1 MMKGELNLLSHIKRL
16 SVEKF
21 TSTSLSL
28 LSNTPDEQLIWLTY
42 LAEKIPRK
50 DTYKR
55 KIRWIRESFRQ
66 RHPSLGV
73 ARRILRESN
82 SVQRKKIVNFLVNQF
97 LEGTNRRKD
106 FASRTGYY
114 PPRAMLI
121 SPTMRCNLDCY
132 GCYAGDYS
140 NENELELDVIDRVLS
155 EAKEMGISL
164 VVVLGGE
171 PLLRK
176 DLLEVYEAHSDM
188 AFHVFTHG
196 GFLDEGAVDTL
207 ANLGNVMPAISL
219 EGFRDETDKRR
230 GKGHFI
236 KVIKSMEL
244 LKEAKV
250 LFACSLTQT
259 KENTD
264 VLTSER
270 FIDFLIEKGCIL
282 IWYFMCMPIGK
293 NPDIGLL
300 PTPDQRNLMR
310 ENLKTFRATK
320 PILFVDFWNDGQ
332 LTNGCMAGGRMYFHI
347 NAKGD
352 VEPCVFCH
360 FASDNIR
367 ETTLLKALNSPLFK
381 KIRSLQPYS
390 NNLLRPCMLIDEPC
404 VGREMA
410 LKYAG
415 YFTHPGAETLFT
427 ELSGQIDHY
436 AEQYREIAD
445 EAWEELIVSAE
456 QSVARNA

>member
-1 MMKGELNLLSHIKRL
+1 MKDNLHLLSRIKRL
-16 SVEKF
+16 SSNKF
-21 TSTSLSL
+21 TSAAISL
-28 LSNTPDEQLIWLTY
+28 LSNTSDEQLIWLTY

-50 DTYKR
+50 DSYR
-55 KIRWIRESFRQ
+55 KKNRWIRESFRQ
-66 RHPSLGV
+66 KHPSLDV

-82 SVQRKKIVNFLVNQF
+82 PIQRKKIVNFLVNQF
-97 LEGTNRRKD
+97 LEGTNRRKA
-106 FASRTGYY
+106 FESRTGYY

-140 NENELELDVIDRVLS
+140 HDELEPELIHRILS

-171 PLLRK
+171 PFLRK
-176 DLLEVYEAHSDM
+176 DLLGVYEAHPDM
-188 AFHVFTHG
+188 AFHIFTHG
-196 GFLDEGAVDTL
+196 GFLDEKMVENVAR
-207 ANLGNVMPAISL
+207 LGNVMPAISL
-219 EGFRDETDKRR
+219 EGFREETDKRR
-230 GKGHFI
+230 GKGHFE
-236 KVIKSMEL
+236 KVVQSMDL
-244 LKEAKV
+244 LNQAGV

-270 FIDFLIEKGCIL
+270 FIDFLTEKGCIL
-282 IWYFMCMPIGK
+282 IWYFMCVPVGK

-300 PTPDQRNLMR
+300 PTPEQRNLLR
-310 ENLKTFRATK
+310 EKLKIFRATK
-320 PILFVDFWNDGQ
+320 PLLFVDFWNDGQ

-381 KIRSLQPYS
+381 KIRALQPYS
-390 NNLLRPCMLIDEPC
+390 ENLLRPCMLVDEPW

-410 LKYAG
+410 LQYAR
-415 YFTHPGAETLFT
+415 YFTHPGAETLFS
-427 ELSGQIDHY
+427 ELSCQIDHY
-436 AEQYREIAD
+436 AKQYGEIAD
-445 EAWEELIVSAE
+445 AVWDEFNPSTKRPLT
-456 QSVARNA
+456 RNA

>member
-1 MMKGELNLLSHIKRL
+1 MKGEFNLLSRIKRL
-16 SVEKF
+16 SVKKF

-28 LSNTPDEQLIWLTY
+28 LSNTPDEQLTWLTY

-50 DTYKR
+50 DIYKR

-66 RHPSLGV
+66 GHPSLGV

-121 SPTMRCNLDCY
+121 SPTMKCNLDCY

-171 PLLRK
+171 PLLRE

-188 AFHVFTHG
+188 AFQVFTHG
-196 GFLDEGAVDTL
+196 GFLDEGVVDTL

-219 EGFRDETDKRR
+219 EGFRDKTDKRR
-230 GKGHFI
+230 GEGHFA

-244 LKEAKV
+244 LREAKV

-320 PILFVDFWNDGQ
+320 PILFVDFWNDGH

-410 LKYAG
+410 LRHAG

-427 ELSGQIDHY
+427 ELSSQIDHY

-445 EAWEELIVSAE
+445 DAWEELNA
-456 QSVARNA
+456 SVKQAVAKNA